1 MSMDRMLRQS
11 EAGHSPC
18 VGHCTD
24 DSEGF
29 CLSCRRHRSE
39 VDRWRD
45 VSEGERQQI
54 WARLPGAIDQAGGRL
69 MRLPLSPEDIAEL
82 AVEILKDGGRWAA
95 GYRGNW
101 FYGALH
107 VRGLEAKSADAS
119 LHVTLDFSTKVRAL
133 AWIREGTSQKFTD
146 SVKDLPLAL
155 VVPRGRVSF
164 SPSDKDC
171 NLGLTS
177 VRLLKNA
184 NGSVLETALATLKG
198 KAIDGIVVNHKKSQ
212 SALPPDLPL
221 NENYALGAILLPK
234 NEPDLR

>member
-11 EAGHSPC
+11 ESGHSPC

-24 DSEGF
+24 DSGGF

-54 WARLPGAIDQAGGRL
+54 WARLPGAIDDAGGRL

-82 AVEILKDGGRWAA
+82 ALEILKDGGRWAA
-95 GYRGNW
+95 GLRGNW

-107 VRGLEAKSADAS
+107 VRGLEARAGDDS
-119 LHVTLDFSTKVRAL
+119 LSITLDFSTKVRAL
-133 AWIREGTSQKFTD
+133 AWIREGASQKFAD

-164 SPSDKDC
+164 SPSDEDC

-177 VRLLKNA
+177 VRLLKSA

-198 KAIDGIVVNHKKSQ
+198 SAINDIAIDNKSVK